1 MTTGKAILGIM
12 ACVAT
17 GVAIGMLFAP
27 DKGENTRKKIVKKG
41 EDLIQT
47 LNEKIDKKFNDLI
60 RDIKDTMKFKP
71 RNEKPEANK
80 TEFAA

>member
-12 ACVAT
+12 AGVAT

-41 EDLIQT
+41 EDLTQA

>member
-12 ACVAT
+12 AGVAT
-17 GVAIGMLFAP
+17 GVAMGMLFAP

-41 EDLIQT
+41 EDLTQA

-60 RDIKDTMKFKP
+60 RDIKDTMKSKP
-71 RNEKPEANK
+71 RNEKPETNK